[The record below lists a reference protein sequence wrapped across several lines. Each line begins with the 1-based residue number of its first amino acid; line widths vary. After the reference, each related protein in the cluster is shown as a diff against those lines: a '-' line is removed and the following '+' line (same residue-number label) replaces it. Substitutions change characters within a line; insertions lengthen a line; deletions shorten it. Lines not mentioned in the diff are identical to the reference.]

1 MQDKCNPRVSQ
12 GRSNWI
18 TCSADAFNFN
28 QSPRWPGRRGVGI
41 WKRSDDND
49 DDDSDDDDCD
59 DNDDDDDHDHD
70 ISDDCGGKKG
80 LHCRQTAGY

>member
-49 DDDSDDDDCD
+49 DDDSDG
-59 DNDDDDDHDHD
+59 DDDDDDD
-70 ISDDCGGKKG
+70 DDDDSDDCGGKKG